1 MLGLSLSYDK
11 NKSISYNEKLHDKMN
26 ICTAVKTEITA
37 YKTFISRRQNCNF
50 WISCYIENS
59 VFSLSIVPEKNAD

>member
-11 NKSISYNEKLHDKMN
+11 ILQDKSISYNEKLHDKMN

-50 WISCYIENS
+50 
-59 VFSLSIVPEKNAD
+59 